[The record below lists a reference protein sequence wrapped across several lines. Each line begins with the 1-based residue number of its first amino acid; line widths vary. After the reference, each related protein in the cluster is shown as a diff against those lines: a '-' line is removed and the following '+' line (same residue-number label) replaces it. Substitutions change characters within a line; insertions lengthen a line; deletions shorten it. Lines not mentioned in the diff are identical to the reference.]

1 MKEIVLVAPIPSM
14 FELTRQVID
23 ADGHGAVEVRP
34 GNMREGLEAARE
46 AIREGAKV
54 VVSRGGTYQMIK
66 ADTDLPVVEIK
77 VTAFDLIESFKEA
90 KRAAP
95 AGGLIGVIGYANVI
109 ASADL
114 VAELMGLKTMLFEIA
129 NLDDI
134 AAEVD
139 RQIGLGIRVFVGDG
153 NVECAAFRHPCTA
166 IPVQSGTQAI
176 RDAIQ
181 EAERILCAARNEKE
195 KAQREKERAQQFSA
209 IIDFVQDGIIATDDR
224 GVVTVFNSASEK
236 IVGLPREEAL
246 GQCITN
252 VFPEMRLLDIL
263 KTKRSEIGE
272 IQQLKNGTVISSNLV
287 PVTVD
292 GTVKGVVATYQD
304 ITEVQR
310 LEHRIRIRL
319 SENGFIAQ
327 HEFADIV
334 HRSEVMEECI
344 RTARKFSDNL
354 ASVLISGPT
363 GVGKELFAQSIHN
376 SSRRRNFPF
385 VAINCAA
392 LPETLIESELFGYV
406 DGSFTGAA
414 RKGKAGLFEM
424 AHGGTVFLDEISE
437 LPMVLQGRLLRVLQ
451 EKKVMRIGDNKLIP
465 VDVRVIC
472 ASNRDLRKMVGQKQF
487 RADLYFRIAILSL
500 YIPALAERR
509 EDVGI
514 LSGHF
519 VDEAASRYRKGRMA
533 LAPEA
538 LAFLRGYPFEGN
550 VRELQGMIERAV
562 VVCEGRVIQVADLV
576 AAPNRH
582 DGGRDDE
589 PGESAD
595 FFSHGQTLKEM
606 EDRYIGHVFQKTNG
620 SVSAASVILGIDR
633 TTLWRRMKEGRF
645 GR

>member
-14 FELTRQVID
+14 FELARQVID

-34 GNMREGLEAARE
+34 GNMREGLEAARQ

-66 ADTDLPVVEIK
+66 ADMDLPVVEIK
-77 VTAFDLIESFKEA
+77 ITTFDLIESFKEA
-90 KRAAP
+90 KRIAP
-95 AGGLIGVIGYANVI
+95 ADGLIGIIGFPNVI
-109 ASADL
+109 SSADL
-114 VAELMGLKTMLFEIA
+114 VAELMGLKAILFEID

-134 AAEVD
+134 PAEVD
-139 RQIGLGIRVFVGDG
+139 RQIGLGVRVFVGDG
-153 NVECAAFRHPCTA
+153 NVGYAASRYESTA
-166 IPVQSGTQAI
+166 ILIQSGRQAI

-195 KAQREKERAQQFSA
+195 KAQQFSA

-236 IVGLPREEAL
+236 IIGLPREKAL
-246 GQCITN
+246 GQCITK
-252 VFPEMRLLDIL
+252 VSPEMRLLDIL

-272 IQQLKNGTVISSNLV
+272 IRQLKNGTVISSNLV
-287 PVTVD
+287 PVVVD
-292 GTVKGVVATYQD
+292 DAVKGVVATYQD

-319 SENGFIAQ
+319 SENGFVAQ

-334 HRSEVMEECI
+334 HRSEMMEECI

-472 ASNRDLRKMVGQKQF
+472 ASNRDLRKMAGQKQF

-509 EDVGI
+509 EDVEI
-514 LSGHF
+514 LSEHF
-519 VDEAASRYRKGRMA
+519 VDEAASRYRKGKMT

-538 LAFLRGYPFEGN
+538 LALLRGYPFEGN

-589 PGESAD
+589 AEESGD
-595 FFSHGQTLKEM
+595 FFAHGRTLKEV
-606 EDRYIGHVFQKTNG
+606 EDRYIEHVFQKTNG

-645 GR
+645 ER